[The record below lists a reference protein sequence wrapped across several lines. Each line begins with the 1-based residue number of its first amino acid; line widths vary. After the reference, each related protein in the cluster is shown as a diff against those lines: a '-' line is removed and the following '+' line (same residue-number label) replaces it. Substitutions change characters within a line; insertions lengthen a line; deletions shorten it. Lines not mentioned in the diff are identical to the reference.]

1 MTSLNIEGS
10 YKLTTEKVDE
20 VVTRKSSGN
29 YGLGYVRDRTFYVCY
44 VGRSD
49 DDVNERLKQWV
60 GKKPNR
66 YTHFKFSYATSPKA
80 AFEKECRNY
89 HDFGESGK
97 LDNEYHPQRPEGA
110 NWKCPVCDIFD

>member
-1 MTSLNIEGS
+1 MASLNMEGP
-10 YKLTTEKVDE
+10 YRLTKEKIDE
-20 VVTRKSSGN
+20 VVTRKSPGN
-29 YGLGYVRDRTFYVCY
+29 YGLGYVRDDTFYVCY

-60 GKKPNR
+60 GEKPNR

-89 HDFGESGK
+89 HDFGESDK
-97 LDNEYHPQRPEGA
+97 LDNEYHPQRPEGT
-110 NWKCPVCDIFD
+110 NWECPVCDIFD

>member
-1 MTSLNIEGS
+1 MASLNMEGP
-10 YKLTTEKVDE
+10 YRLTKEKIDE
-20 VVTRKSSGN
+20 VVTRKSPGN
-29 YGLGYVRDRTFYVCY
+29 YGLGYVRDDIFYVCY

-60 GKKPNR
+60 GEKSNR
-66 YTHFKFSYATSPKA
+66 YTHFKFSYATSPKT

-89 HDFGESGK
+89 HNFGKSDK
-97 LDNEYHPQRPEGA
+97 LDNEYHPQRPEET